1 MTLKYTPDIGNY
13 PASNKNNGLPGVLY
27 SLKCFKCMF
36 AAANHQEND
45 FPKNRTSE
53 KEQGEW
59 PS

>member
-13 PASNKNNGLPGVLY
+13 PAFNKNSGLPGVLY

-53 KEQGEW
+53 KEQGE
-59 PS
+59 